1 MVIRAQA
8 PAGPGGPVAPVP
20 PPGVPPP
27 PPPYPGGPGLAS
39 PEEGYNCG
47 VATAPATAHPIL
59 EGGRGFVE
67 GVGGCVQGILKPC
80 DGRGLF
86 QSDHC
91 FDTFISP
98 VSNPFYFEDP
108 RALTEVRPILLY
120 QRTPSSTPHFAGGS
134 VEFFGLQARAAL
146 TQRLSLVVSEL
157 GLIHIDPHAPAD
169 GFQAHTGFAEVHLG
183 PQYTF
188 IRDEKTGTLL
198 AGGLQLEI
206 PAGPGKVFQ
215 DTGDLS
221 LDPYVSFGQA
231 FGRTNFGMFHFLNTT
246 GFDIA
251 SNHQRSN
258 FFYSNFHLDFDVLN
272 QHHFYPLLELDYQL
286 YTRSGNSQDI
296 SFEGGDLINFGSAH
310 VAGENN
316 LSIAAGFRFKFNECI
331 QLGFVAEFPLLNRK
345 DLLEYRLLFD
355 MIFRY

>member
-1 MVIRAQA
+1 
-8 PAGPGGPVAPVP
+8 VA

-27 PPPYPGGPGLAS
+27 PPYPAGGVGAG
-39 PEEGYNCG
+39 EEGYNCG
-47 VATAPATAHPIL
+47 VATGPATAHPIL
-59 EGGRGFVE
+59 EGGRGFCE
-67 GVGGCVQGILKPC
+67 GVGNCIQGIFKPC

-108 RALTEVRPILLY
+108 RALTEVRPIILY
-120 QRTPSSTPHFAGGS
+120 QRTPGSTPIFAGGN
-134 VEFFGLQARAAL
+134 VEFFGLQARVAL
-146 TQRLSLVVSEL
+146 TERLSLVVSEL
-157 GLIHIDPHAPAD
+157 GGIRIDPHAPAD
-169 GFQAHTGFAEVHLG
+169 GFETHTGFAELHLG

-188 IRDEKTGTLL
+188 IRNEKTKTLL
-198 AGGLQLEI
+198 AAGLQFEI

-231 FGRTNFGMFHFLNTT
+231 FGQTNFGLFHFLNTT
-246 GFDIA
+246 GVTIA
-251 SNHQRSN
+251 TNRERSDA
-258 FFYSNFHLDFDVLN
+258 FYSNFHLDFDVLN
-272 QHHFYPLLELDYQL
+272 QHHFYPLIELDWL
-286 YTRSGNSQDI
+286 VYTRNGTSQPI
-296 SFEGGDLINFGSAH
+296 TFEGGDLINFGATN
-310 VAGENN
+310 VAGHND
-316 LSIAAGFRFKFNECI
+316 LSIVAGFRYKFTEAI
-331 QLGFVAEFPLLNRK
+331 QLGFGAQFGLLNNK